1 MCPIG
6 VGLPEQVVEAV
17 LGRGDGLL
25 DYKPESSQARRADGN
40 EQRRDRLDPTG
51 KILEPGPNVVASGK
65 PLVRH
70 KSIISSLSSA

>member
-25 DYKPESSQARRADGN
+25 DHKPESSQARRADRNKQG
-40 EQRRDRLDPTG
+40 QDGLDPAG
-51 KILEPGPNVVASGK
+51 KVLKSSLNVVPSRERLG
-65 PLVRH
+65 RH